1 MNILEQIKSKK
12 YVIAG
17 AFVLAIA
24 VLGAAV
30 FTTVKAYACEEY
42 WAVQIGSKTVAVLNS
57 ESNAKQV
64 IKDVKTHYI
73 EEGAKVKAITCVP
86 GDESRQE
93 TPTVSQEA

>member
-30 FTTVKAYACEEY
+30 FTTVKAYAVEEY
-42 WAVQIGSKTVAVLNS
+42 WAVQIGSKTAAVLNS
-57 ESNAKQV
+57 ESSAK
-64 IKDVKTHYI
+64 K
-73 EEGAKVKAITCVP
+73 
-86 GDESRQE
+86 
-93 TPTVSQEA
+93 

>member
-30 FTTVKAYACEEY
+30 FTTVKAYAVEGIGPCRL
-42 WAVQIGSKTVAVLNS
+42 AVRLQ
-57 ESNAKQV
+57 
-64 IKDVKTHYI
+64 
-73 EEGAKVKAITCVP
+73 
-86 GDESRQE
+86 RF
-93 TPTVSQEA
+93 